1 MSYMPAGDRY
11 LTPLAILFSVVALGV
26 YSLYIQPWMLDDAFI
41 AFRYA
46 ENIVAGDGPVFNV
59 GERVEGYTSFLWMIL
74 LALGR
79 LSGAD
84 IVIFS
89 KVLGL
94 AFAVGN
100 IILLANAHRFIRA
113 IDSGVSVIATLLLGS
128 TGIFLAWGVSGM
140 EVTLFTFLISL
151 SLLYYISITD
161 SDDYR
166 KFSILGVLCG
176 IMSLARPEGLL
187 VTGILILYQSYRS
200 IKKGNYP
207 VAYLVVFFLIIYLPY
222 FWWRYNYYGF
232 LLPNTF
238 YAKVGW
244 NIDQV
249 IRGLRYLVRF
259 GIPSLMILL
268 PMIDPIGISAWFKK
282 YGKLTILP
290 LVAAVYSIYIISVG
304 GDSMPAFRF
313 FTPIMPIFCI
323 LSAMTIMLIDN
334 KRIVTLMV
342 LGAIVYSIVLLNSPH
357 ITPHIEGNRTAEYG
371 KEVGQWLAENIPADA
386 VIATNTAGSVSY
398 YSRLRVIDML
408 GLTDLHIAH
417 REMPN
422 MGSGWA
428 GHEKA
433 DGQYVLSRKPDY
445 IHFCSSL
452 GSAEPKAPSDK
463 EIYNIPE
470 FHKRYVLKQ
479 ITLPSGNR
487 LSLYERR
494 RELDRSPS
502 DDDPR
507 SVPDLKP

>member
-1 MSYMPAGDRY
+1 
-11 LTPLAILFSVVALGV
+11 
-26 YSLYIQPWMLDDAFI
+26 
-41 AFRYA
+41 
-46 ENIVAGDGPVFNV
+46 
-59 GERVEGYTSFLWMIL
+59 
-74 LALGR
+74 
-79 LSGAD
+79 
-84 IVIFS
+84 VIFS
-89 KVLGL
+89 RILGL
-94 AFAVGN
+94 AFAVAN

-113 IDSGVSVIATLLLGS
+113 IDSRVSAIATLLLGS

-151 SLLYYISITD
+151 SLLYYISIMD

-187 VTGILILYQSYRS
+187 VTGILILYQFYRS

-207 VAYLVVFFLIIYLPY
+207 VAYLVVFFVIIYLPY

-244 NIDQV
+244 NINQV

-259 GIPSLMILL
+259 GIPSLMIFL
-268 PMIDPIGISAWFKK
+268 PMIDPMGISAWFKK
-282 YGKLTILP
+282 YGKLAILP
-290 LVAAVYSIYIISVG
+290 LVAVVYTIYIISVG

-342 LGAIVYSIVLLNSPH
+342 LGTIVYSIVLLNSPH

-371 KEVGQWLAENIPADA
+371 KEVGQWLSENISSDA
-386 VIATNTAGSVSY
+386 VIATNTAGSVPY

-408 GLTDLHIAH
+408 GITDLHIAH

-422 MGSGWA
+422 MGSGWP

-433 DGQYVLSRKPDY
+433 DGPYVLSRKPDY

-452 GSAEPKAPSDK
+452 GSAEPVSPGDK

-470 FHKRYVLKQ
+470 FHKMYFLKEVA
-479 ITLPSGNR
+479 LPSGNR
-487 LSLYERR
+487 LWLYERR
-494 RELDRSPS
+494 WELDRLPS
-502 DDDPR
+502 ADDPI
-507 SVPDLKP
+507 SGQNIK